1 MSEKKVRRWLYF
13 LQWHKTATFA
23 NLKNKSMNTIYID
36 FADLGDYEDFY
47 NQLKEKVK
55 LPEHFGDNL
64 DALSDVITGELEMP
78 LHLEF
83 VNMSVD
89 QLEIFEDLLTTL
101 EDAEDEMKDFSFAYY
116 LEQYDDDDDETYSE
130 DEITE

>member
-1 MSEKKVRRWLYF
+1 
-13 LQWHKTATFA
+13 
-23 NLKNKSMNTIYID
+23 MNTIYID

-55 LPEHFGDNL
+55 LPEHFGDNM

-101 EDAEDEMKDFSFAYY
+101 EDAEDEMEDFSFAYY